1 MYERILLKT
10 MENQE
15 IKKTAQSK
23 FLKLVLKITNRI
35 LSSLFRWFHEIF
47 IEWTAYIALWVAN
60 F

>member
-35 LSSLFRWFHEIF
+35 LSSLFR
-47 IEWTAYIALWVAN
+47 
-60 F
+60 